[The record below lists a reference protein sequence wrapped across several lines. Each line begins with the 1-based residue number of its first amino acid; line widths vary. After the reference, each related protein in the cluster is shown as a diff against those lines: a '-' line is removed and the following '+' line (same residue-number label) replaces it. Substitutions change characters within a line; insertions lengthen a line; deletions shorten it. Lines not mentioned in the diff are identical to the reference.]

1 MAAWSELVA
10 TAEEK
15 AQRYYEGI
23 DLGDESLYDA
33 DAPDIPDEL
42 TDPEQPTT
50 AGPRDTEGQ
59 FSGPRDVEG
68 LFSGPDAREG
78 LFSGRDDMDVSS
90 SGRTDDDSY
99 GLGGGSG
106 RRRVRFSFPRDP
118 RAEGHSDPEGG
129 SLSPRRRSP
138 VRSTGDPQVGKNIN
152 TLFNF
157 SRLNCFNTNRVRNRF
172 RAGTVKSLK

>member
-10 TAEEK
+10 TTEEK

-59 FSGPRDVEG
+59 FSGPRD
-68 LFSGPDAREG
+68 
-78 LFSGRDDMDVSS
+78 
-90 SGRTDDDSY
+90 
-99 GLGGGSG
+99 
-106 RRRVRFSFPRDP
+106 
-118 RAEGHSDPEGG
+118 
-129 SLSPRRRSP
+129 
-138 VRSTGDPQVGKNIN
+138 I
-152 TLFNF
+152 
-157 SRLNCFNTNRVRNRF
+157 
-172 RAGTVKSLK
+172 

>member
-50 AGPRDTEGQ
+50 AGPRDTEGL
-59 FSGPRDVEG
+59 FSRPRDMEG
-68 LFSGPDAREG
+68 MFFGPDAREG
-78 LFSGRDDMDVSS
+78 LFSGRDDMDASYS
-90 SGRTDDDSY
+90 ERTDTEGS
-99 GLGGGSG
+99 GVEGGSR
-106 RRRVRFSFPRDP
+106 RRRV
-118 RAEGHSDPEGG
+118 
-129 SLSPRRRSP
+129 
-138 VRSTGDPQVGKNIN
+138 
-152 TLFNF
+152 
-157 SRLNCFNTNRVRNRF
+157 
-172 RAGTVKSLK
+172 

>member
-1 MAAWSELVA
+1 MCAWSELVP

-68 LFSGPDAREG
+68 LFFGPYAREG
-78 LFSGRDDMDVSS
+78 LFSGRDDMDASS
-90 SGRTDDDSY
+90 SGHTDDEGY
-99 GLGGGSG
+99 GLEGGSG
-106 RRRVRFSFPRDP
+106 RRRVRFSLPRDP
-118 RAEGHSDPEGG
+118 RPRGHSNPEDG
-129 SLSPRRRSP
+129 SGSGSPRRRSP
-138 VRSTGDPQVGKNIN
+138 VRTTGG
-152 TLFNF
+152 
-157 SRLNCFNTNRVRNRF
+157 
-172 RAGTVKSLK
+172 